1 MRFSV
6 LTAVSALGV
15 VLCSCSQPETKTVAI
30 LKPAPDMG
38 GEHNAAIVDARL
50 EDYGLAVHSVDFSG
64 DSLYLT
70 VPVDTDE
77 KELMM
82 LTRFKGELS
91 FAPVVMPTEYRY
103 HSISSAIDSIKPGI
117 ILPNS
122 TPQLAFTVDDLDK
135 ARIDSLFTTPKI
147 GEVLPKGVV
156 PAWSMKTKQYFLK
169 NQADSIASVLY
180 LINTDEAITVNVENS
195 DYGNNDNFD
204 YIYCDIKM
212 DRAGAR
218 QFENLTTNNIGKPIA
233 VIVDGYVMSAPVV
246 NCPIEGG
253 RAQITGCYDMK
264 IFKALSIA
272 LKHPLKD

>member
-77 KELMM
+77 KELTR
-82 LTRFKGELS
+82 LTRFKGKLS
-91 FAPVVMPTEYRY
+91 FAPVVMPTEHQYD
-103 HSISSAIDSIKPGI
+103 SIKSAIDYIKPGI

-122 TPQLAFTVDDLDK
+122 TPQLAYTVDDLDK
-135 ARIDSLFTTPKI
+135 ARIDSLFTTPTI
-147 GEVLPKGVV
+147 GEILPKGVV
-156 PAWSMKTKQYFLK
+156 PAWSMKTKQYFL
-169 NQADSIASVLY
+169 NNPADTIASVLY
-180 LINTDEAITVNVENS
+180 LIDTDEAITVNVENI
-195 DYGNNDNFD
+195 DYGNNDSFD
-204 YIYCDIKM
+204 YCYCGIKM

-233 VIVDGYVMSAPVV
+233 VIVDGYVMSSPVV

-253 RAQITGCYDMK
+253 RAQITGSYDME